1 VLFILTSNEHILTE
15 SWLQI
20 VEVTI
25 TSVGMSV
32 QDTAMTIFII
42 LPSSNECKSL
52 FNTCAF
58 YCSEHIFIVNK
69 SFIVLQDLTSFKL
82 YHPRLYYIVVISQH
96 LDLTLLYAD
105 WTRQEINSL
114 THSHLVVL
122 SLFSIEGSSVRLG
135 YSRNIP
141 HSLLRCLCLGIS
153 CRFTTA

>member
-1 VLFILTSNEHILTE
+1 M
-15 SWLQI
+15 
-20 VEVTI
+20 EVII

-32 QDTAMTIFII
+32 QDTALTMFII

-52 FNTCAF
+52 FNTRAF
-58 YCSEHIFIVNK
+58 YFSERIFIVNK

-122 SLFSIEGSSVRLG
+122 SLFL
-135 YSRNIP
+135 
-141 HSLLRCLCLGIS
+141 
-153 CRFTTA
+153 